1 MRATLAVVNA
11 RLLSPGDPPGDPSS
25 YVTVLAT
32 GGQITAVW
40 HQDESGPHQ
49 DIPAT
54 AAVLDA
60 QGGYVAPGFLD
71 VHVHGGAG
79 ADFMDATPQALRAI
93 CAFHATG
100 GTTGLLAT
108 TAAAPEDE
116 LRHALQVIAGVQG
129 EGTGGAAILGAH
141 LEGPYFALSKCGCH
155 LPQEIRPPR
164 PEEYLPLLDAHPGP
178 VRWMTLAPEIEGALE
193 LIAALRARRAVPSAG
208 HTEATEPALLRAIAA
223 GLRHAT
229 HLYCA
234 MSTIVKDGPFRIP
247 GLVETALA
255 HDDLTTEVIADGFHL
270 APALLKIAARAKG
283 PSRLMLVSDAM
294 RGAGMPDGTYAFGP
308 RHGSPAI
315 VEHGV
320 ARTPDNTGFA
330 SSTARMNE
338 LVRTMVRLAG
348 CPLLDAVQMASTTPA
363 TALGLG
369 ATKGRLRPDYDADLV
384 VLDSDLEVAAT
395 VVAGAV
401 VYRRDRHATPVIP
414 PVIPLEAPTPAG
426 GIIPASDTGDRPESD
441 HHGGHG
447 EETSWV
453 RKRD

>member
-1 MRATLAVVNA
+1 MRVTLAVVNA
-11 RLLSPGDPPGDPSS
+11 RLLSPGDPPGDLQDEDSLGQDPAS
-25 YVTVLAT
+25 YVTVLVA
-32 GGQITAVW
+32 GGQIAAVW
-40 HQDESGPHQ
+40 HQDERGAHQ
-49 DIPAT
+49 EIPSH

-79 ADFMDATPQALRAI
+79 ADFLDATPQALRAI
-93 CAFHATG
+93 CAFHASG

-116 LRHALQVIAGVQG
+116 LRHALEIIAGVQG
-129 EGTGGAAILGAH
+129 EVQGEETGGAAILGAH

-164 PEEYLPLLDAHPGP
+164 PQEYLPLLDAHPGL

-193 LIAALRARRAVPSAG
+193 LITALRARRAVPSAG
-208 HTEATEPALLRAIAA
+208 HTEATEPQLLRAIEA

-234 MSTIVKDGPFRIP
+234 MSTIVKDGPFRVP

-255 HDDLTTEVIADGFHL
+255 RDDLTTEVIADGFHL

-369 ATKGRLRPDYDADLV
+369 ASKGRVRPGYDADLV
-384 VLDSDLEVAAT
+384 VLDSDLDVAAT

-401 VYRRDRHATPVIP
+401 VYRRDGTATPAIP
-414 PVIPLEAPTPAG
+414 RALPLR
-426 GIIPASDTGDRPESD
+426 SSR
-441 HHGGHG
+441 
-447 EETSWV
+447 
-453 RKRD
+453 